1 MNKRKMTKEKLYAF
15 DENDLL
21 VEICGEDFDVKLDK
35 QLKRILE
42 R

>member
-1 MNKRKMTKEKLYAF
+1 MTKEKLYAF
-15 DENDLL
+15 DENGYL
-21 VEICGEDFDVKLDK
+21 VEKCEEDFDMKLDK